1 MTKEKLVELG
11 LTEELATKVLS
22 EFGDKW
28 IPKSR
33 FDEVNNEMK
42 KYRDTV
48 TERDKQLEELK
59 KASGDADDL
68 KKQIEELQGA
78 NKQADESYKAE
89 LHRLKV
95 EMAVDK
101 ALGEAK
107 CKNIKATKSLL
118 DLANADF
125 NDDGT
130 VKGLKKQ
137 IEGLLADES
146 SKFLFDVQTQDN
158 NTTIKAVG
166 GFTPTQ
172 KQADGLPNASGDFQ
186 ARLAEARKAGN
197 MMEAIRIKREA
208 TEAGITLL

>member
-11 LTEELATKVLS
+11 LTEELATKVLT

-28 IPKSR
+28 IPKAR

-42 KYRDTV
+42 KYKETV

-59 KASGDADDL
+59 KASGDAEAL
-68 KKQIEELQGA
+68 KKQIDELQSS
-78 NKQADESYKAE
+78 NKKADESYKAE
-89 LHRLKV
+89 LHKLKV

-107 CKNIKATKSLL
+107 CKNLKATKSLL

-137 IEGLLADES
+137 IENLLADES
-146 SKFLFDVQTQDN
+146 SKFLFDVQTE
-158 NTTIKAVG
+158 TTTTKAMG

-186 ARLAEARKAGN
+186 SRLAEARKAGN
-197 MMEAIRIKREA
+197 MMEAIKIKREA

>member
-42 KYRDTV
+42 KYRDAV
-48 TERDKQLEELK
+48 TERDGKIEALTKSTADAEALKSQLKE
-59 KASGDADDL
+59 
-68 KKQIEELQGA
+68 
-78 NKQADESYKAE
+78 ADESYKAE

-137 IEGLLADES
+137 IEGLLADDS
-146 SKFLFDVQTQDN
+146 SKFLFDVQTQET
-158 NTTIKAVG
+158 TTIKAVG

>member
-11 LTEELATKVLS
+11 LTEELATKVLN

-42 KYRDTV
+42 KYKDTV
-48 TERDKQLEELK
+48 TERDEQLDELK
-59 KASGDADDL
+59 KASGDAEAL
-68 KKQIEELQGA
+68 KKQIEELQGS
-78 NKQADESYKAE
+78 NKKADEAYKAE

-146 SKFLFDVQTQDN
+146 SKFLFDVQAET
-158 NTTIKAVG
+158 TTIKAVG

-172 KQADGLPNASGDFQ
+172 KQADGLPNANADFQ
-186 ARLAEARKAGN
+186 SRLAEARKAGN
-197 MMEAIRIKREA
+197 MMEAIKIKREA

>member
-11 LTEELATKVLS
+11 LTDELATKVLT

-33 FDEVNNEMK
+33 FDEVNKEKNDYK
-42 KYRDTV
+42 ATID
-48 TERDKQLEELK
+48 ERDKQLEELK
-59 KASGDADDL
+59 KVSGDAEAL
-68 KKQIEELQGA
+68 KKQIETLQGD
-78 NKQADESYKAE
+78 NKKASE
-89 LHRLKV
+89 AYNAEIHKMKV

-107 CKNIKATKSLL
+107 CKNVKATKALL
-118 DLANADF
+118 DLSNADF

-146 SKFLFDVQTQDN
+146 SKILFDVQTETN
-158 NTTIKAVG
+158 NNMTLPVS
-166 GFTPTQ
+166 GFKPTQ
-172 KQADGLPNASGDFQ
+172 KADVIPNASGDFETK
-186 ARLAEARKAGN
+186 LAEARKAGN
-197 MMEAIRIKREA
+197 MMECIRIKREA

>member
-1 MTKEKLVELG
+1 MNKEKLVELG
-11 LTEELATKVLS
+11 LTDELATKVLS

-48 TERDKQLEELK
+48 TERDKQLDELK
-59 KASGDADDL
+59 KASGDADAL
-68 KKQIEELQGA
+68 KKQIEELQGS
-78 NKQADESYKAE
+78 NKKADEAYKAE

-101 ALGEAK
+101 ALGEAR

-118 DLANADF
+118 DLTNADF

-146 SKFLFDVQTQDN
+146 SKFLFDVQQE
-158 NTTIKAVG
+158 TTITKVAG

-197 MMEAIRIKREA
+197 MLDAIRIKREA